1 MVFTAVRHMNS
12 WQERFA
18 DKELTPKKAIE
29 KIQPGQKIFIDS
41 GCSEPQ
47 LLLSELINQHKR
59 LKDIEINHFL
69 SIFRN
74 LPLKDKPED
83 LFRYNNF
90 FIATQTIRDAMNEGQ
105 ADYTP
110 LFLSEISAIFK
121 SGRKPIDVA
130 LIQVSP
136 PDRNN
141 YCCFGINVDVAKPI
155 AESAD
160 IVIAE
165 INPNVPITYGNS
177 FIPMKKIDY
186 FVTSDMPL
194 LEYQMETPDEVHRKI
209 AINTAS
215 LVRNGATLQVGIG
228 NAPQAVFAE
237 LIDHKD
243 LGIHTDSLFDGF
255 IDLIESG
262 VINCEK
268 KSVNPD
274 RAIAN
279 YGLGTKRLF
288 DFVNNNPF
296 IEFHPASYTNNPL
309 NIAQNDRMTA
319 INGALSVDLK
329 GQVNS
334 ESLGNKVYSGIGG
347 LVDFCRGA
355 SYAKDGVSM
364 ICLPS
369 TASKGTISRIVPMF
383 DAGTNV
389 SLTTADVHY
398 IVTEYGVA
406 NLHGKNLR
414 ERIMALISIAH
425 PKFRKWLLDEAKK
438 MKLVYSDQRLA
449 ADEQG
454 NVILY
459 PKQYE
464 RTYYSPIGESVF
476 FRPILPTDERMIQ
489 DLFYSLDDESRIFRF
504 FQTKKYFLRQ
514 DSTVATNIF
523 IDYENIMAL
532 VGFSGDIGKEKMV
545 ALCSYERDN
554 ATNMG
559 EIAFTVSKDWR
570 NKGLTKFMLHYLIRI
585 AKEKGLDGFQ
595 GEILWENKAMV
606 HIIRDS
612 GYIIN
617 GQTREDDW
625 VFSFRF
631 DSKI

>member
-1 MVFTAVRHMNS
+1 MCMNS
-12 WQERFA
+12 WRERYA
-18 DKELTPKKAIE
+18 DKELTPKAAID
-29 KIQPGQKIFIDS
+29 KIQPGQKLFFDS

-47 LLLSELINQHKR
+47 MLLNELIAQHRR
-59 LKDIEINHFL
+59 LKDIEINHIL
-69 SIFRN
+69 SIVRN
-74 LPLKDKPED
+74 LPLKNKPED

-90 FIATQTIRDAMNEGQ
+90 FIAAQTIRDAVNEGQ

-110 LFLSEISAIFK
+110 IFLSEISNIFK
-121 SGRKPIDVA
+121 SGRRPIDVA

-136 PDRNN
+136 PDKNN
-141 YCCFGINVDVAKPI
+141 YCSFGINVDVAKPI
-155 AESAD
+155 AEAAD
-160 IVIAE
+160 LVIAE
-165 INPNVPITYGNS
+165 INPNVPRTYGNS
-177 FIPMKKIDY
+177 FIPMKKIDF
-186 FVTSDMPL
+186 FVYSEIPL
-194 LEYQMETPDEVHRKI
+194 LEFQMDSPDEIHRKI
-209 AINTAS
+209 AMNTAT

-228 NAPQAVFAE
+228 NAPQAVLTE
-237 LIDHKD
+237 LVDHKD

-262 VINCEK
+262 VINCER
-268 KSVNPD
+268 KSVNQG

-279 YGLGTKRLF
+279 YGLGTRRLF
-288 DFVNNNPF
+288 NFVDNNPF
-296 IEFHPASYTNNPL
+296 IEFHPASYTNNPF

-319 INGALSVDLK
+319 INGALSVDLT

-334 ESLGNKVYSGIGG
+334 ESLGNRFYSGIGG

-355 SYAKDGVSM
+355 SYAKDGVSV

-369 TASKGTISRIVPMF
+369 TASKGNISRIVPMF
-383 DAGTNV
+383 EAGTHV
-389 SLTTADVHY
+389 SLTMADVRY

-406 NLHGKNLR
+406 NLHGKNIR

-425 PKFRKWLLDEAKK
+425 PKFRRYLLDEAKK
-438 MKLVYSDQRLA
+438 MQFVYSDQKLA
-449 ADEQG
+449 ADDKG

-464 RTYYSPIGESVF
+464 RTYSSPTGESVF

-504 FQTKKYFLRQ
+504 FQPKKYFLRQ
-514 DSTVATNIF
+514 DSTVDSNIY

-532 VGFSGDIGKEKMV
+532 VGFSGDIGDEKMI

-559 EIAFTVSKDWR
+559 EIAFTVSKKWR